1 VTRSRGLVSRGLSM
15 SVKSSRLMLMRCPAA
30 ASRRQGCDL
39 EPQLETLLTSDDVD
53 EELDMN

>member
-1 VTRSRGLVSRGLSM
+1 
-15 SVKSSRLMLMRCPAA
+15 MLMRCPAA

-53 EELDMN
+53 EELEMN